1 MTCDREISL
10 IWAPAKFPLT
20 INVREGVFPETPV
33 MHHASEASHLHSI
46 CLSTFLSLCGWLLGE
61 PLCALGVMRLCSP
74 IATLE
79 PKLCCCN
86 LCERRAE
93 RLGISL
99 GWERE
104 EREEERGKEGRGEE
118 YSLPQSDSWTGQLYS
133 AGAVKAALKEIKR
146 KAHFPCGRHT
156 WPATAAWGQTPP
168 AALRSYC
175 TALLLNTVQE
185 IFLFKSK
192 IGL

>member
-1 MTCDREISL
+1 MLL
-10 IWAPAKFPLT
+10 IYTLS
-20 INVREGVFPETPV
+20 VF
-33 MHHASEASHLHSI
+33 L
-46 CLSTFLSLCGWLLGE
+46 FFSLCEWLLGE
-61 PLCALGVMRLCSP
+61 PLCALGVMRVCSP
-74 IATLE
+74 IAALE

-99 GWERE
+99 GRKWE
-104 EREEERGKEGRGEE
+104 EREKESRREGRGEE
-118 YSLPQSDSWTGQLYS
+118 YSLPQSDSWTGQLSS
-133 AGAVKAALKEIKR
+133 AGAVKAALKEIKC
-146 KAHFPCGRHT
+146 KAHFSCGRHT

-185 IFLFKSK
+185 MFLFKSK
-192 IGL
+192 IGFKPVDS